1 MKAIIGVINVL
12 LFYYS
17 CMQNRHLIIKSI
29 QDLQLGPT
37 LFAAALFSPLIIR
50 APFLELLFS
59 SVCDVQCSE
68 HIFKTNVVSLSIL
81 QDEMKRHSLEW
92 FSMKAVLLVPTLFGD
107 SECSKQLC
115 QFSCHHHTRL
125 SRCLHKEMVC
135 NVGPRMHFY
144 AVFIFPHP
152 STQSFPP
159 FIK

>member
-37 LFAAALFSPLIIR
+37 LCAAAPFSLIMC

-59 SVCDVQCSE
+59 SVCNVQCSE

-81 QDEMKRHSLEW
+81 QDEMKRHSIE
-92 FSMKAVLLVPTLFGD
+92 
-107 SECSKQLC
+107 
-115 QFSCHHHTRL
+115 
-125 SRCLHKEMVC
+125 
-135 NVGPRMHFY
+135 
-144 AVFIFPHP
+144 
-152 STQSFPP
+152 
-159 FIK
+159 